1 MKKIILILIISLFA
15 FAKEYSII
23 AFSTKTFNKNA
34 AQKFIKRFPNGIV
47 KQYTRF
53 VEYKIEPFRSYKA
66 AKEYLK
72 KVKKYYK
79 HPLIIP
85 YNPNL
90 GIVLYPKNRSSF
102 VKVERPKNRL
112 SSRYTKP
119 ATIKKKN
126 KWLVY
131 CKGECGCN
139 KKKSYSW
146 EVNKTKVLS
155 SIDVKVKSYLKNE
168 KIEQNATKV
177 VFNKLNTNEN
187 NVTNIQNNNPFA
199 CKMPSASN
207 YLFYWDVYA
216 NLYEGQKYKSR
227 LDGESENIKLG
238 LMYEKYFWDN
248 WKFFADVRGIVS
260 RKKNNNSD
268 NVDAY
273 FDINEL
279 YLRSYCLNCDM
290 ANILIG
296 RKKTKDF
303 RSWWYDAP
311 LDEIMVFNENNL
323 LTYQLIAAT
332 RINNETITDD
342 NSPKSKLK
350 HSSFFILH
358 TNYEYYYRKNVGF
371 YYIYEHSKPNDGYIK
386 NRKLSFLGVDLNGF
400 EKNVFYWLNVGYS
413 GGKINKY
420 TKTDRSDGYGFDI
433 GFRAP
438 YSQKLSYAASYAFGS
453 GSHYFTQPYIATNNS
468 DYLNK
473 SFSFRYYGNV
483 LNPVLE
489 NLHIIS
495 LYGIYD
501 FNPKAALIASLHNYR
516 QDVKKKVQ
524 FNTKYFY
531 PTNGKS
537 KDIGNE
543 IDLVYQ
549 YNTTKKQKLK
559 IGAGYFLGGDAFN
572 YLSEK
577 NAYRIFVNYRYYWK

>member
-1 MKKIILILIISLFA
+1 MKKVILILIISLFA

-23 AFSTKTFNKNA
+23 AFSTKTFDKKA

-53 VEYKIEPFRSYKA
+53 VEYKIEPFKSYKA

-79 HPLIIP
+79 YPLIIP

-90 GIVLYPKNRSSF
+90 GIVLYPKNKEHF
-102 VKVERPKNRL
+102 VKVVKPKNKL
-112 SSRYTKP
+112 SASYITP
-119 ATIKKKN
+119 VAIKKKN
-126 KWLVY
+126 NWLIY

-139 KKKSYSW
+139 TKKNYSW

-155 SIDVKVKSYLKNE
+155 SIHIEVKDYLKNE
-168 KIEQNATKV
+168 NNISLKV
-177 VFNKLNTNEN
+177 VKVTSEN
-187 NVTNIQNNNPFA
+187 NNSSTQKNNNIFT
-199 CKMPSASN
+199 CKYPSVSN
-207 YLFYWDVYA
+207 YIFYWDVYG
-216 NLYEGQKYKSR
+216 NLYQGQKYTSR
-227 LDGESENIKLG
+227 LYGDSENIKLG
-238 LMYEKYFWDN
+238 IIYEKFFWNN
-248 WKFFADVRGIVS
+248 WKFFTDDRIILS
-260 RKKNNNSD
+260 RKNSSGD
-268 NVDAY
+268 VSFDAY
-273 FDINEL
+273 LDINEL
-279 YLRSYCLNCDM
+279 YIRSYCLNCDM

-400 EKNVFYWLNVGYS
+400 EKNLFYWLNVGYS

-420 TKTDRSDGYGFDI
+420 TKTNRSDGYGFDI